1 MIDSKDREIVSILL
15 SDASTSKAEIAR
27 RVGLAASAIAER
39 IRRLEADG
47 VVRGYHAE
55 VDPTPLGKGLLAF
68 VFVTD
73 AKPTTGFDTA
83 GALSDVTGLEELH
96 KIAGDDCYLLK
107 IRVADTGELNS
118 ILERE
123 ISPITSVVSVR
134 TTIVLRSIVEQVPMA
149 HLGRVGLE
157 GMTS

>member
-55 VDPTPLGKGLLAF
+55 VDPTSLGKGLLAF

-83 GALSDVTGLEELH
+83 AALRDVTGLEELH
-96 KIAGDDCYLLK
+96 KITGDDCYLLK

-123 ISPITSVVSVR
+123 ISPIDSVVSVR

-149 HLGRVGLE
+149 HLGRVDE
-157 GMTS
+157 